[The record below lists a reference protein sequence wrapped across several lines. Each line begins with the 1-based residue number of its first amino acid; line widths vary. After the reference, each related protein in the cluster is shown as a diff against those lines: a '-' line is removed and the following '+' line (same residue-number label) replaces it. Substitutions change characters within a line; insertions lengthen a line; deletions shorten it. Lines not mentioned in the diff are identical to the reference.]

1 MKRRDLIIDGSD
13 LSDAS
18 GKHRSINRGRNKSVL
33 NDIKNEYNGNPKDI
47 VDQLEEIE
55 EEAGEGP

>member
-18 GKHRSINRGRNKSVL
+18 GKHTGINRGRNKSVL
-33 NDIKNEYNGNPKDI
+33 NDIKSEYNGNPKDI